1 MKSKRMSTNFDTK
14 SKKLL
19 KKEINEIKKA
29 VQDVKEELNKDIE
42 SFNKK
47 KNQTAILEIKVSLNQ
62 IKITVESHS
71 SRS

>member
-1 MKSKRMSTNFDTK
+1 MSTNFDTK